1 MKKIKEF
8 RMSLM
13 EKDDEFPTKE
23 KGKLNF
29 IIRSSAVLE
38 VEKYMRLQGVKEC
51 EDAEYEEFVLKSS
64 QVLYEALMEKNNKPV
79 DSIGVWV
86 KFEDGFEVDNSMDIS
101 VLNDIKRYGGDDV
114 KPVQEFFKMT
124 IQEDESEEN

>member
-13 EKDDEFPTKE
+13 EKDEEFPTKE

-38 VEKYMRLQGVKEC
+38 VEKYMRLQGVEDY

-64 QVLYEALMEKNNKPV
+64 QILYEALMKKNNKSV
-79 DSIGVWV
+79 DSVGVWV
-86 KFEDGFEVDNSMDIS
+86 KFEDGLEVDNSMDIS
-101 VLNDIKRYGGDDV
+101 VLNDIKTYGGGDV
-114 KPVQEFFKMT
+114 QPVQEFFKMT
-124 IQEDESEEN
+124 IQEDESEEG

>member
-13 EKDDEFPTKE
+13 EKDENFPTKE

-38 VEKYMRLQGVKEC
+38 VEKYMQTQDVIV
-51 EDAEYEEFVLKSS
+51 EDDEYEDFVINSS
-64 QVLYEALMEKNNKPV
+64 QIIYDALMEKNKKHV

-86 KFEDGFEVDNSMDIS
+86 QFEDGVEVDNSMDLS
-101 VLNDIKRYGGDDV
+101 VLNDIKTYGGDDIQ
-114 KPVQEFFKMT
+114 PIQEFFKMT
-124 IQEDESEEN
+124 VQEHESEEN